1 MEVRHDCTDPRTN
14 QAGRDRHRYDREV
27 CHRTVAIL
35 RPDVIYG
42 NGLERGEL
50 TWEQYVSQYG
60 AILARTPDVVWN
72 TLAAQPEARLL
83 CYCRDGVPCHT
94 HLIIEYAVGIWP
106 DRFRDGRT

>member
-1 MEVRHDCTDPRTN
+1 M
-14 QAGRDRHRYDREV
+14 
-27 CHRTVAIL
+27 TVLTRGQIKPGVIGIDTTVKSAI
-35 RPDVIYG
+35 
-42 NGLERGEL
+42 GLWRSFAPTWSMVMGWKRGEL

-60 AILARTPDVVWN
+60 AILARVPDVVWN

-94 HLIIEYAVGIWP
+94 HLIIEYAVGIRP